1 MADVHDKQTRSR
13 NMAAIR
19 SKNTKPEVTLRS
31 ALHRAGVRFRINSK
45 LPGKP
50 DLALRRFNAV
60 IFVHGCFWHMH
71 GCARSRQPG
80 GENADYWTQK
90 LARNVERDAEV
101 VQALSDMG
109 WRQLTVWECA
119 LVGKGKLELGA
130 VVERVR
136 EWLESGDATGVIE
149 GRFPR

>member
-1 MADVHDKQTRSR
+1 MTDVHDKQTRSR

-19 SKNTKPEVTLRS
+19 SKDTMPEIMLRS
-31 ALHRAGVRFRINSK
+31 GLHRAGLRFRIKSK

-50 DLALRRFNAV
+50 DLVLRRFNAV
-60 IFVHGCFWHMH
+60 IFVHGCFWHVH
-71 GCARSRQPG
+71 GCPRSRQPG
-80 GENADYWTQK
+80 GENADYWTKK

-101 VQALSDMG
+101 AQALSDLG

-136 EWLESGDATGVIE
+136 EWLEAGQATGVIE
-149 GRFPR
+149 GRFS